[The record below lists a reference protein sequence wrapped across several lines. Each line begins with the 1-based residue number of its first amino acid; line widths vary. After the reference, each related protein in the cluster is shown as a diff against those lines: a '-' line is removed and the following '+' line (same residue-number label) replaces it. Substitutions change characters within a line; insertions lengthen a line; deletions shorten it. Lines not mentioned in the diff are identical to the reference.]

1 MFPGIDP
8 KMTKQAMKK
17 MGIKEEN
24 LDASK
29 VIIKLSNRELVFDAP
44 QVSKINMMGQETYQI
59 IGEPIERELSESD
72 ENTNN
77 TETAEAD
84 DTMPE
89 INDDDIKTVMKQADC
104 SEETARSM
112 LEETKGDIAEAI
124 VKIKKE

>member
-8 KMTKQAMKK
+8 KMMKQAMKK

-29 VIIKLSNRELVFDAP
+29 VIITLSDRELVFDSP

-59 IGEPIERELSESD
+59 IGEPVERELSESD

-77 TETAEAD
+77 TETAEAE
-84 DTMPE
+84 DTTPE
-89 INDDDIKTVMKQADC
+89 INDDDIKTVMELADC
-104 SEETARSM
+104 SEETARST

-124 VKIKKE
+124 VKIKRE